1 MAIFHVSLETRGV
14 VLLCV
19 LLLASVTAR
28 LLCRSTVID
37 VVSVEQPPTLRHR
50 LADIIRGKN
59 IFLLHTA
66 KTGGSTSKVFQQH
79 CTNNT
84 LRGNFLNFNDWQEK
98 ELPIV
103 FGNGRLIASHIQSEA
118 SWYQTIGSLTE
129 HAVVIFPVR
138 SLDSWLISA
147 MLYVAVT
154 RKQCLKEPMCS
165 SKEHSCVINFEIL
178 YQMLKK
184 RPFELSLHSGLTFA
198 ALARLKHDGLLRAR
212 VFLLDLRQLT
222 LLHSVIASQLCPA
235 VSSRPENVAAEKEG
249 LFLDTDHDRACT
261 ELSRE
266 FLECQVDVLS
276 ILAGPFLGWRNDS
289 IPKEVYEEGLWE
301 YT

>member
-1 MAIFHVSLETRGV
+1 MAKFHVSVETRCV

-37 VVSVEQPPTLRHR
+37 VASSVQPPTLRHR

-59 IFLLHTA
+59 IFILHTA
-66 KTGGSTSKVFQQH
+66 KTGGKTSNVFQQH
-79 CTNNT
+79 CTNKT
-84 LRGNFLNFNDWQEK
+84 LRGNCFNFHDWREK

-103 FGNGRLIASHIQSEA
+103 FGNSRLIASHIGSEA
-118 SWYQTIGSLTE
+118 LWYQTIGSLTE
-129 HAVVIFPVR
+129 HAVVMIPVR

-154 RKQCLKEPMCS
+154 RKQCLEETMCS
-165 SKEHSCVINFEIL
+165 SEEYSCVINFEIL
-178 YQMLKK
+178 CQMLEK
-184 RPFELSLHSGLTFA
+184 RPWELSRHSGLAFA
-198 ALARLKHDGLLRAR
+198 ALAKLKHDDLLRPR

-249 LFLDTDHDRACT
+249 LFLDTGHDRACR

-266 FLECQVDVLS
+266 FLESQVDLLS
-276 ILAGPFLGWRNDS
+276 ILAGLFLGWRNDS